1 MRRFA
6 STALAVTLLVSASP
20 ITAQQKP
27 VEEQIAEAVSALPEP
42 MREGA
47 TVLAFVGGDS
57 LSVVRMGLNMMICLA
72 DDPKI
77 EGFHVACY
85 HRDLEPFMARGRQLK
100 AQGKTVT
107 EVQDDRREEVEKGKL
122 LMPTHPAALYSLTG
136 PEGSFDQATGTAV
149 GARALRHL
157 RALGNGGHDRHFGDS
172 IRPAPLADVPRHS
185 LGAHNDSSTVSQTPP
200 CPSSGKKGGNTVPSV
215 VAVPVSLVT
224 RDSLTAN

>member
-149 GARALRHL
+149 GARALHVIYVPW
-157 RALGNGGHDRHFGDS
+157 ATEDMIGISEIASDQ
-172 IRPAPLADVPRHS
+172 RPWLMFPGTPW
-185 LGAHNDSSTVSQTPP
+185 AHIMIHRP
-200 CPSSGKKGGNTVPSV
+200 
-215 VAVPVSLVT
+215 
-224 RDSLTAN
+224 